1 VNCRICGS
9 PTEEIF
15 SLGRIPLVNNLLDSP
30 NQPYDSYPLDVMFCP
45 TCHLGQIKEIV
56 PPQEMFEDYVYY
68 SSVSQPIV
76 DSAKALADKL
86 AWNVP
91 SGGLVMEIGSNDGYL
106 LQFYKEKGIRVLGID
121 PARGPA
127 REAALK
133 GIPTI
138 PEYFTSA
145 LAKTLPHVDIL
156 HANNVVAHIPDL
168 HDLAEGIFTVLK
180 PDGICVI
187 EVHYLKSLLESCAF
201 DTVYHE
207 HCYYFSLRSLETLFR
222 QHGLFIGELKLL
234 DSQGGSLRLT
244 LRKTGASCDII
255 ENLPLVGIQQ
265 RIDRTAGELR
275 AYLEKLH
282 HDGAR
287 VWGFGAA
294 AKATVMMN
302 YCGITSALVEAVAD
316 PTPAKLGKFIP
327 GTGVEIVHPTEWLD
341 AQPDYTCI
349 FAWNYAHIIENRY
362 AKDYKGKFFTP
373 YAIPAMGI
381 SA

>member
-1 VNCRICGS
+1 MNCRICTS

-15 SLGRIPLVNNLLDSP
+15 SLGRLPLVNNLLDSP
-30 NQPYDSYPLDVMFCP
+30 TQDYEEYPLDVMFCP
-45 TCHLGQIKEIV
+45 SCHLGQIKEIV
-56 PPQEMFEDYVYY
+56 PPSKMFEEYVYY
-68 SSVSQPIV
+68 SSVSSPIV
-76 DSAKALADKL
+76 ESAKELVSNLWWTLPHDAF
-86 AWNVP
+86 
-91 SGGLVMEIGSNDGYL
+91 VMEIGSNDGYL
-106 LQFYKEKGIRVLGID
+106 LQFYNDMGTRVLGID

-127 REAALK
+127 NAAALK

-138 PEYFTSA
+138 QEYFTSV
-145 LAKTLPHVDIL
+145 LAKTLPPADII

-168 HDLAEGIFTVLK
+168 HDLAEGIAIVLK
-180 PDGICVI
+180 PEGACVI
-187 EVHYLKSLLESCAF
+187 EVHYLKSLLESCTF

-207 HCYYFSLRSLETLFR
+207 HVYYFSFRSLETLFR
-222 QHGLFIGELKLL
+222 RHGLFIERVKLL

-244 LRKTGASCDII
+244 LKKTGASCDIV
-255 ENLPLVGIQQ
+255 ENIPLVGIQQ

-275 AYLEKLH
+275 AFLEKLH
-282 HDGAR
+282 HDDAR

-302 YCGITSALVEAVAD
+302 YCGITSDLIEAIAD

-327 GTGVEIVHPTEWLD
+327 GTGVEIKHPTEWLD

-349 FAWNYAHIIENRY
+349 FAWNYADVIKARY

-373 YAIPAMGI
+373 YSLPAIGI